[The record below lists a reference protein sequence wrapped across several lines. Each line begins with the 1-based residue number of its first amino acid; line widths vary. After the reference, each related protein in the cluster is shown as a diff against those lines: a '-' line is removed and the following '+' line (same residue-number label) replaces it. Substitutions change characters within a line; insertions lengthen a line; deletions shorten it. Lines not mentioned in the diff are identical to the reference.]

1 MNCPRCERFHLD
13 ELDRDG
19 VTIDRCE
26 SCRGIWL
33 DRGELEKLMARARPA
48 PAARTERVDRT
59 SRTERRDHDDDD
71 HDDDR
76 GRHGKRSWW
85 EIFD

>member
-1 MNCPRCERFHLD
+1 MNCPRCERVTLN

-19 VTIDRCE
+19 VTIDRCDA
-26 SCRGIWL
+26 CRGIWL
-33 DRGELEKLMARARPA
+33 DRGELEKLMARARPEPVA
-48 PAARTERVDRT
+48 
-59 SRTERRDHDDDD
+59 RRDHDDDD

-76 GRHGKRSWW
+76 GRRGKRSWW